1 MGKKYVS
8 EEQRRQEQMDRM
20 FQAAK
25 GVQDEE
31 VKPKPV
37 NPEEEEVAE
46 DEWDD

>member
-8 EEQRRQEQMDRM
+8 EEQRKQEQMERM

-25 GVQDEE
+25 GIPEPE
-31 VKPKPV
+31 VKAIPI
-37 NPEEEEVAE
+37 NPEDEEVAE